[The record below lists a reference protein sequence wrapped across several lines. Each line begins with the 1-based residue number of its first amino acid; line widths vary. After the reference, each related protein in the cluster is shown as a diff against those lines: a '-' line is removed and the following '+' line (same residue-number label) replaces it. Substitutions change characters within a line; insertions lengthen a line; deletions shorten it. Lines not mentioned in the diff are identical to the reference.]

1 MLKRNPETLL
11 TLIKELESYIV
22 VKNKRNDTVSTS
34 DIAWQIDHS
43 LKVFNLV
50 SDTLLNSDPN
60 LHSSKF
66 NKWRLLC
73 FTIGY
78 FPRGKVKAP
87 KFVRP
92 PEVISIEDLELQLQL
107 AYQNVEE
114 IKAADENAHFKH
126 FIFGVLNKNR
136 TIRFLQLH
144 TNHHLKIIRDILK

>member
-1 MLKRNPETLL
+1 MLKRNPEILL
-11 TLIKELESYIV
+11 SLIKELESYIA
-22 VKNKRNDTVSTS
+22 VKNKRNDSLSTS

-50 SDTLLNSDPN
+50 SDTFVNSDPN

-73 FTIGY
+73 FTLGY

-92 PEVISIEDLELQLQL
+92 PEVISIEDLKLQLQL
-107 AYQNVEE
+107 AYHNVED
-114 IKAADENAHFKH
+114 IKTAVENAHFKH